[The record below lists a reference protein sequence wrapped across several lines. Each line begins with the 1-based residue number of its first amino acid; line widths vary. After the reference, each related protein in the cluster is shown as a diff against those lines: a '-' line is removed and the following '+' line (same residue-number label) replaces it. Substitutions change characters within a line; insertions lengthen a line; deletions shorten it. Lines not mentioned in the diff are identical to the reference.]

1 MNDCEALLKN
11 VSRLQSIQD
20 VLWKRDGIGFNVFH
34 LCQVDHYETMHSR
47 IIAEFLNPQGSHGM
61 GDAFLSEFFSL
72 KEVRAYLN
80 GKGLLADD
88 ADFSDA
94 RVTTQEVYEN
104 GRCDIVIHWR
114 GCGIVIE
121 NKIYASDQ
129 PKQLLRY
136 EEEISKYKEKPCIFY
151 LTLDGHEASPDS
163 ASGVEYACISYKDEI
178 TEWLKRIAQE
188 AFDKPYLRESILQ
201 YRNLVKE
208 LSGQSKEQKMNAEIV
223 KDVIASPESFK
234 AACAVRGALQDA
246 RAAIARLIMEG
257 LALELS
263 ERENFSGMKLK
274 HDGLYKFVEDTGRSH
289 QYWHGF
295 SVEEIESSKSA
306 FRLNFEFQDKGALTN
321 LFMGVTRWN
330 CDKERAAKF
339 YKVAK
344 EDEVLKGKYG
354 FYLEDGN
361 GWMYGAYPTDS
372 ELRFWAD
379 DFLARML
386 NEAERRAFVKKLGDS
401 IETMLLEA
409 KEVLNKCQFA

>member
-20 VLWKRDGIGFNVFH
+20 VLWKRDGRGFNVFH

-61 GDAFLSEFFSL
+61 GDVFLSDFFSL
-72 KEVRAYLN
+72 KEVRAYIN
-80 GKGLLADD
+80 GKGIKVDD

-94 RVTTQEVYEN
+94 RVTTEEAYEN

-121 NKIYASDQ
+121 NKIYAPDL
-129 PKQLLRY
+129 PEQLLRY

-163 ASGVEYACISYKDEI
+163 ASGIEYACISYKDEI

-223 KDVIASPESFK
+223 KDVIASAESFK

-246 RAAIARLIMEG
+246 RAAIARLIMKG
-257 LALELS
+257 LAIELS

-274 HDGLYKFVEDTGRSH
+274 DDGLYKFVKDTGHSH

-295 SVEEIESSKSA
+295 FVEEENESSKSA
-306 FRLNFEFQDKGALTN
+306 FRLNFQFQAKGALTN
-321 LFMGVTRWN
+321 LLMGVTRWN

-339 YKVAK
+339 Y
-344 EDEVLKGKYG
+344 
-354 FYLEDGN
+354 N
-361 GWMYGAYPTDS
+361 
-372 ELRFWAD
+372 
-379 DFLARML
+379 L
-386 NEAERRAFVKKLGDS
+386 NP
-401 IETMLLEA
+401 
-409 KEVLNKCQFA
+409 

>member
-1 MNDCEALLKN
+1 
-11 VSRLQSIQD
+11 
-20 VLWKRDGIGFNVFH
+20 
-34 LCQVDHYETMHSR
+34 
-47 IIAEFLNPQGSHGM
+47 
-61 GDAFLSEFFSL
+61 
-72 KEVRAYLN
+72 
-80 GKGLLADD
+80 
-88 ADFSDA
+88 
-94 RVTTQEVYEN
+94 
-104 GRCDIVIHWR
+104 
-114 GCGIVIE
+114 
-121 NKIYASDQ
+121 
-129 PKQLLRY
+129 
-136 EEEISKYKEKPCIFY
+136 
-151 LTLDGHEASPDS
+151 
-163 ASGVEYACISYKDEI
+163 
-178 TEWLKRIAQE
+178 
-188 AFDKPYLRESILQ
+188 
-201 YRNLVKE
+201 
-208 LSGQSKEQKMNAEIV
+208 MNAEIV
-223 KDVIASPESFK
+223 KDVIASSESFK

-321 LFMGVTRWN
+321 FFMGVTRWN

-379 DFLARML
+379 DFLTRNSQKSNLVSSANFKQPAPFRL
-386 NEAERRAFVKKLGDS
+386 FHITPKSQTPLSAVKALKTS
-401 IETMLLEA
+401 CPKMPETP
-409 KEVLNKCQFA
+409 